1 MFTNFK
7 QFLTY
12 GGIGVIN
19 TAIHWGAFAVFYSW
33 CMLSQSSSNLLGF
46 LIAVTFSYVMNA
58 TFTFKKKQNIVGYIK
73 MVIVMASISWGIGW
87 CADQSAWHPLLTL
100 ILSSGT
106 SLVLGFLLSKFL
118 VFR

>member
-1 MFTNFK
+1 MFANLK